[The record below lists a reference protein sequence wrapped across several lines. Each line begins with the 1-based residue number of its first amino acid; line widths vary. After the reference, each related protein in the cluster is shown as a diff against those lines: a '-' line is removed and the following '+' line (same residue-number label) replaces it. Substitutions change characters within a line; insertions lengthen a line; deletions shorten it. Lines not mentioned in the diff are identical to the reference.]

1 MPRLK
6 YIFTILIAI
15 IFGLLLAEGFVYSF
29 NFLNKNISSKKEDIP
44 KTLLI
49 NSEIKKATIPE
60 ISKTITITF
69 VGDMMFDRH
78 IRNWAMKNSYEN
90 IFKNVKEKLQ
100 ASDLVIGN
108 LEGPITNFESIYKD
122 GNILNNY
129 TFTFDPQVA
138 SILKEANIGIVS
150 LDNNHIFNFGR
161 EGLKQTVENLD
172 KVGINYFGNPDD
184 RSILYKEISGIK
196 LAFLSYNQFVET
208 DIEKLL
214 ADIKIAD
221 QNSDQV
227 IVFSHWGNEYEYTPT
242 EYDIS
247 LAHSFV
253 DSGADLVIGAH
264 PHVIQTKE
272 IYQGK
277 YIYYSLGNFV
287 FDQYFNNEVKCGLV
301 LSFDLSQDGVV
312 SIKEEF
318 ISLSIN
324 NIVQFSPCFKGF

>member
-1 MPRLK
+1 MSKFK
-6 YIFTILIAI
+6 YIFTIVIAI
-15 IFGLLLAEGFVYSF
+15 ILGLLLAEGFVYSF
-29 NFLNKNISSKKEDIP
+29 NFLDKNISSKKENIP

-49 NSEIKKATIPE
+49 NSEIKKDTVSE

-78 IRNWAMKNSYEN
+78 IRNWAMRNSYEN

-129 TFTFDPQVA
+129 TFTFDPQIA
-138 SILKEANIGIVS
+138 SILKEANIEIVS
-150 LDNNHIFNFGR
+150 LDNNHIFNFDR

-196 LAFLSYNQFVET
+196 LAFLSYNQFIET

-227 IVFSHWGNEYEYTPT
+227 IVFPHWGNEYEYTPT

-264 PHVIQTKE
+264 PHVIETKE

-301 LSFDLSQDGVV
+301 LSFDLSQDRIV
-312 SIKEEF
+312 SVKEEF
-318 ISLSIN
+318 ISLSVN